1 MEGGEEY
8 RVQQGAGMAVTK
20 SDEKHEYAACEF
32 LKWFTAKEQ
41 NLRFVAD
48 SSYMPVLKEANTMEA
63 LDSIVEPK
71 SAGINKKAYDCLKVV
86 LTDFDKSTPYTT
98 KNFDNGT
105 KARKV
110 LDYNLSDKAANDR
123 VEIDEKVKQGMS
135 RSEAVKD
142 YITDEAFNEWYND
155 FCEALSES
163 VK

>member
-1 MEGGEEY
+1 M
-8 RVQQGAGMAVTK
+8 
-20 SDEKHEYAACEF
+20 
-32 LKWFTAKEQ
+32 
-41 NLRFVAD
+41 
-48 SSYMPVLKEANTMEA
+48 
-63 LDSIVEPK
+63 EPK